1 MNTFILPDTRP
12 YPQTPV
18 KNHLL
23 INASLL
29 AHGTTAATRKIAVGQ
44 LQAEIRSQLQ
54 QNYYVNLS
62 VAMTMAPDAETY
74 NALMQSINQVL
85 SAENDDETQWFALPV
100 VIVAGCKQERT
111 LSLALPTEAL
121 TACLSN
127 YPHLRALTQNTQWL
141 PFLTHSDD
149 LSGITPEQWWNAKQN
164 SESAAAFLQTF
175 EDKPL
180 ICPEGQSVHVVYA
193 LGYGDKNLQ
202 TALGVN
208 LQQAGLPLMQ
218 VWQESLAADGVTL
231 FTNPLSPNTPLQA
244 LTDGS
249 HTRQRMAM
257 DVFATNAI
265 RAIRMQSPRVGVVIA
280 ARAGGQILF
289 GFNATDSAFEVVPQV
304 FVWNL
309 SSSDNIAVIQHNFLD
324 LMAECRVEHIRVLHD
339 VLPENVDLPT
349 YAQSLSLDGHNPFFS
364 EHA

>member
-1 MNTFILPDTRP
+1 MNTFILHDTRP

-23 INASLL
+23 VNASLL

-309 SSSDNIAVIQHNFLD
+309 SSS
-324 LMAECRVEHIRVLHD
+324 
-339 VLPENVDLPT
+339 
-349 YAQSLSLDGHNPFFS
+349 
-364 EHA
+364 

>member
-1 MNTFILPDTRP
+1 MNTFILHDTRP

-23 INASLL
+23 VNASLL

-44 LQAEIRSQLQ
+44 LQTEIRSQLH

-62 VAMTMAPDAETY
+62 VAMTMAPDVETY

-175 EDKPL
+175 EDKSL

-231 FTNPLSPNTPLQA
+231 FTNPLS
-244 LTDGS
+244 
-249 HTRQRMAM
+249 
-257 DVFATNAI
+257 
-265 RAIRMQSPRVGVVIA
+265 
-280 ARAGGQILF
+280 
-289 GFNATDSAFEVVPQV
+289 
-304 FVWNL
+304 
-309 SSSDNIAVIQHNFLD
+309 
-324 LMAECRVEHIRVLHD
+324 
-339 VLPENVDLPT
+339 
-349 YAQSLSLDGHNPFFS
+349 
-364 EHA
+364 

>member
-1 MNTFILPDTRP
+1 MNTFILHDTRP

-44 LQAEIRSQLQ
+44 LQTEIRSQLH

-85 SAENDDETQWFALPV
+85 SAENDDEAQWFALPV

-111 LSLALPTEAL
+111 LPLTLPTEAL

-141 PFLTHSDD
+141 PFLAHSDD
-149 LSGITPEQWWNAKQN
+149 LSGITPEQWWKAKQN

-180 ICPEGQSVHVVYA
+180 ICPEGQSLRDRKSVV
-193 LGYGDKNLQ
+193 
-202 TALGVN
+202 
-208 LQQAGLPLMQ
+208 
-218 VWQESLAADGVTL
+218 
-231 FTNPLSPNTPLQA
+231 
-244 LTDGS
+244 
-249 HTRQRMAM
+249 
-257 DVFATNAI
+257 
-265 RAIRMQSPRVGVVIA
+265 
-280 ARAGGQILF
+280 
-289 GFNATDSAFEVVPQV
+289 
-304 FVWNL
+304 
-309 SSSDNIAVIQHNFLD
+309 
-324 LMAECRVEHIRVLHD
+324 
-339 VLPENVDLPT
+339 
-349 YAQSLSLDGHNPFFS
+349 
-364 EHA
+364 

>member
-1 MNTFILPDTRP
+1 MNTFILHDTRP

-44 LQAEIRSQLQ
+44 LQTEIRSQLH

-62 VAMTMAPDAETY
+62 VAMTMAPDVETY

-85 SAENDDETQWFALPV
+85 SAENDDEAQWFALPV
-100 VIVAGCKQERT
+100 VIVAGCKQER
-111 LSLALPTEAL
+111 SLPLMLPTEAL

-141 PFLTHSDD
+141 PFLAHSDD

-218 VWQESLAADGVTL
+218 VWQESLAAAGVTL

-324 LMAECRVEHIRVLHD
+324 LMAECRVEHIRILHD
-339 VLPENVDLPT
+339 VLPENADLPT
-349 YAQSLSLDGHNPFFS
+349 YAQSLSLVGHNPFFS